1 MLHHMSKLVVDSG
14 QSSAGQYEQFDN
26 QDLWNKK
33 SELASAAQKIEVG
46 RPTKE
51 GNRLMQLY
59 EMQNKKKVK
68 STHCANIEL
77 DQIENGFKK
86 SVTTQR

>member
-1 MLHHMSKLVVDSG
+1 
-14 QSSAGQYEQFDN
+14 
-26 QDLWNKK
+26 
-33 SELASAAQKIEVG
+33 
-46 RPTKE
+46 
-51 GNRLMQLY
+51 MQLY